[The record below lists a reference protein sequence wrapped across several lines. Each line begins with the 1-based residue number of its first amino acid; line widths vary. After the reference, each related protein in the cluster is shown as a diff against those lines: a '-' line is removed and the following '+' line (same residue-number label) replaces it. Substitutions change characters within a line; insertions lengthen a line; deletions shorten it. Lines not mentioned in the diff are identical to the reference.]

1 MNKIGKQEWAR
12 LKSRRQA
19 ERRKPTHYQSDTPMN
34 MLRNFLPELP
44 SRLRR
49 ETPDQK
55 VLSDAL
61 SRLRREPERE
71 VSFWFKIRL
80 LWLRIKT
87 GRRRC

>member
-19 ERRKPTHYQSDTPMN
+19 ERRKPTHYQSDTPT
-34 MLRNFLPELP
+34 
-44 SRLRR
+44 RLRR

-71 VSFWFKIRL
+71 VSFWFKIKL